1 MDELEALRRLAARHD
16 VETAYVD
23 HAGDP
28 RETSPETLV
37 AVVRALGVPIDS
49 PADAPRLLEAPP
61 SDGGRPDEHA
71 SPLVPAVVVAWD
83 RDPVRAPLRIASR
96 APNRVVECGVRLER
110 GGAVEWRTRVS
121 ELAVAHMEDDV
132 AVRVLEVPEPL
143 PWGVHHLRV
152 VVGDRADECIIVAA
166 PRRGAR
172 SGTLAGGAAWG
183 AFLPLHALRSGR
195 SGATGDLGD
204 LRELADVLS
213 EDGARVI
220 ATLPLL
226 AAFLDP
232 PAEASPYSPVSR
244 RFWNELYLDLEQ
256 IPDLRFDP
264 DAADLLASPTFAAE
278 YRALRVQPTVDY
290 ERSAALRRQVLE
302 QLAAG
307 IANGPPGRLAAF
319 RDFLADRP
327 EVTTYARFRATA
339 ERHGR
344 QWRQWP
350 VRMRDG
356 IIGFT
361 DVDPMAD
368 LYHRYVQW
376 IAHEQLGDLAA
387 RLRRRGQ
394 ALALDLPLGCHPD
407 GYDVW
412 IAPQRFVAGMSVGAP
427 PDRLAPDGQV
437 WGFPPAHPVHA
448 RADGHADFRLTLGHH
463 MQHAGVLRLDHVMGL
478 HRLWWVPDGMPASA
492 GTYVRYPA
500 EELWALV
507 CLEAYRNEVD
517 VVGED
522 LGTVPPEVT
531 DAMRDHGAFG
541 MYVGQFAGNTERRP
555 PITPPRADQVAMWGT
570 HDMPTLA
577 GWWHGASAEE
587 RRAWRETAGDD
598 SPTPDDPAD
607 DIGPS
612 PDVVDAVHGALAA
625 TESPLV
631 TVNLEDLWSERE
643 PVNVPG
649 TVTGN
654 WSRKAAR
661 TVEELR
667 DDDRLQRSLRV
678 LEERR
683 PLVVSGPSR
692 SVEAATAPTSDGRDR
707 FSDLDLHL
715 FAEGSHH
722 RLYNLLGSHPVRDAG
737 GDRHAT
743 AFGVWAPEAAEVS
756 VIGDFNDWRPGVHP
770 LVPVRES
777 GMWSGVIEGVTK
789 GDRYKYAIRHRSQ
802 VGAGG
807 ISGAGGRIYEKADPF
822 AFRAEEPPRTASI
835 VWDLD
840 YQWRDGAWMGR
851 RPTVQG
857 VDRPLSIYELHIG
870 SWRRIPEEGN
880 RRLTYRE
887 LAPLLSEYVQRMG
900 YTHVELLPVMEHPFY
915 GSWGYQTTGY
925 FAPSSRFGTPQ
936 DFMYLVDHLHRR
948 GIGVILDW
956 VPSHF
961 PNDAHGLAA
970 FDGSHLYEH
979 ADPRQRV
986 HPDWHTYIFN
996 YGRNEVRS
1004 FLTSCALF
1012 WADVF
1017 HADGIRTD
1025 AVASMLYRDYSRK
1038 EGEWVPNQFG
1048 GRENLEAMDFLREC
1062 NAAIGLHHPD
1072 VLTFAEESTAF
1083 PGVTRATD
1091 AGGLGFWFK
1100 WDMGWMHDTLE
1111 YFRREPIHR
1120 TYHHDELTFRAVYA
1134 ESEQFT
1140 LPLSHDE
1147 VVHGKGSLLGRMPGD
1162 DWQRFANLRLLLGY
1176 QYTIPGKKLLFM
1188 GGDFGDP
1195 DEWSHERSLPWHLLD
1210 EAPHAGVSA
1219 WVQTLNRL
1227 HREIPALYE
1236 RDRAGG
1242 FEWIDASDRGA
1253 CVLTWLRKGEPDRP
1267 PVIVAAN
1274 FTPVPRPGYRVGAPA
1289 GGTWR
1294 VLANSDDLAYGGS
1307 GYPVA
1312 ETVAATHEGAH
1323 GRPYSLD
1330 LELPPLGIVI
1340 LTPHED

>member
-1 MDELEALRRLAARHD
+1 MDELEALRQLAARH
-16 VETAYVD
+16 EIEPGYVD
-23 HAGDP
+23 FTGATRD
-28 RETSPETLV
+28 TSPDALV
-37 AVVRALGVPIDS
+37 AVLRALGVEIDG
-49 PADAPRLLEAPP
+49 PADAPRLLDDATAA
-61 SDGGRPDEHA
+61 DA
-71 SPLVPAVVVAWD
+71 SPLVPSVVVAWD
-83 RDPVRAPLRIASR
+83 RDPVRAPLRVPSR

-110 GGAVEWRTRVS
+110 GGTVEWRTRVS
-121 ELAVAHMEDDV
+121 ELEIAHADGD
-132 AVRVLEVPEPL
+132 ATVRLLEVPEPL

-152 VVGDRADECIIVAA
+152 VVGDQADECIVVTA

-172 SGTLAGGAAWG
+172 SGTLADGAAWG
-183 AFLPLHALRSGR
+183 AFVPLHALRTGR

-204 LRELADVLS
+204 LRELADVLA

-226 AAFLDP
+226 ASFLDP

-264 DAADLLASPTFAAE
+264 DAAALLASPGFANE
-278 YRALRVQPTVDY
+278 YRALRELPTVDY
-290 ERSAALRRQVLE
+290 ERSATLRRQVLE

-307 IANGPPGRLAAF
+307 IANGPAGRLAAF
-319 RDFLADRP
+319 RDFLADHP

-361 DVDPMAD
+361 DVDPLAD

-394 ALALDLPLGCHPD
+394 SLALDLPLGCHPD

-412 IAPQRFVAGMSVGAP
+412 VAPQRFVAGLSVGAP
-427 PDRLAPDGQV
+427 PDQLAPDGQV
-437 WGFPPAHPVHA
+437 WGFPPAHPVAA
-448 RADGHADFRLTLGHH
+448 RADGHADFRLALVHH

-478 HRLWWVPDGMPASA
+478 HRLWCVPDGMDASA

-531 DAMRDHGAFG
+531 DTMRDHGAFG
-541 MYVGQFAGNTERRP
+541 MYVGQFSGDTDRRP
-555 PITPPRADQVAMWGT
+555 PLRPPHPDQVAMWGT

-577 GWWHGASAEE
+577 GWWHVASAAE
-587 RRAWRETAGDD
+587 RSAWRETAGDD
-598 SPTPDDPAD
+598 TPTPEDATTDA
-607 DIGPS
+607 GPS
-612 PDVVDAVHGALAA
+612 PAVVDAVHGALAA
-625 TESPLV
+625 TDTPLV
-631 TVNLEDLWSERE
+631 TVNLEDLWAERT

-649 TVTGN
+649 TVEGN

-661 TVEELR
+661 TVEDLR

-683 PLVVSGPSR
+683 PLVVRGPSR
-692 SVEAATAPTSDGRDR
+692 SVDSATAPTSDGRDR
-707 FSDLDLHL
+707 FTDLDLHL

-722 RLYNLLGSHPVRDAG
+722 RLYNLLGSHPIRDAG
-737 GDRHAT
+737 GARHAT

-770 LVPVRES
+770 LVPVRDS
-777 GMWSGVIEGVTK
+777 GLWSGVIEGVTK

-802 VGAGG
+802 GG
-807 ISGAGGRIYEKADPF
+807 PGGRLLEKADPF

-851 RPTVQG
+851 RPTLQG
-857 VDRPLSIYELHIG
+857 VDRPLSIYELHLG

-900 YTHVELLPVMEHPFY
+900 YTHVEMLPVMEHPFY

-925 FAPSSRFGTPQ
+925 FAPSSRYGTPQ

-961 PNDAHGLAA
+961 PNDAFGLAS

-996 YGRNEVRS
+996 YGRNEVRA

-1072 VLTFAEESTAF
+1072 VLTFAEESTAW
-1083 PGVTRATD
+1083 PGVTRPAD

-1111 YFRREPIHR
+1111 YFHREPIHR

-1162 DWQRFANLRLLLGY
+1162 EWQRFANLRLLLGY
-1176 QYTIPGKKLLFM
+1176 QYTLPGKKLLFM

-1195 DEWSHERSLPWHLLD
+1195 EEWSHERSLPWHLLE

-1236 RDRAGG
+1236 RDRSGG
-1242 FEWIDASDRGA
+1242 FEWIDAGDRGA

-1274 FTPVPRPGYRVGAPA
+1274 FTSVPRPGYRVGAPV
-1289 GGTWR
+1289 GGTWQ

-1307 GYPVA
+1307 DYPVP
-1312 ETVAATHEGAH
+1312 ETVDANREGAH

-1330 LELPPLGIVI
+1330 LTLPPLGIVI
-1340 LTPHED
+1340 LTPRED